1 MSGVLFA
8 FASWPYW
15 QSGDVF
21 EVILRITFLNAYI
34 HMFTLNTALLKH
46 SSSHRPFRN
55 CVPLMLSDICLAL
68 LRLLAR
74 IPCGLDMGTLARSRE
89 ERGRDRHTYG
99 AGCALILLKARH
111 P

>member
-1 MSGVLFA
+1 MGCFCLVFCLGLHHG
-8 FASWPYW
+8 PYW

-55 CVPLMLSDICLAL
+55 CVSLMLSDIRLAL

-74 IPCGLDMGTLARSRE
+74 IPCGLDMGTLARSRG
-89 ERGRDRHTYG
+89 ERGRDRHTYQG
-99 AGCALILLKARH
+99 QIGFSYF
-111 P
+111 